1 MATGN
6 VAGSR
11 EESERDL
18 ELAKEEMCSAVAGY
32 VAAELRLSDGSG
44 RESHA
49 ALLDD
54 RVRRG
59 VLSAARTGLE
69 SALRDDRSDCG
80 AANAPAC
87 GGCGRR
93 MRYLGRKEPGVETAL
108 GRVALALG
116 RYSCGT
122 CGQTVRPRE
131 AALDLAG
138 SMTPSARRMASLAGS
153 SCCYAEADG
162 LLVGLAGVNYGAKC
176 IERATR
182 AVGDDVETRRE
193 EALSGSITVLGEAG
207 GEAAR
212 DAAPER
218 KSLKEGEILSVALD
232 GTGVPARPSETAGRA
247 GKDGAARTREAK
259 VGALWVTAPDG
270 AGGRRTVDGSVRYF
284 AAVESAADDDN
295 GDSPVARRLL
305 RELAAAGFA
314 PEDVGVCIGDGAAW
328 LRRLYAEW
336 FPNAVVIVDFFH
348 VAAGNAD
355 ARVRVGGG
363 ARPLRPRERPREA
376 VGGAPVPAARGG
388 PGGQGAGGAAPGRR
402 RGERPGG
409 GLHRRTARADALR
422 RVSRPRVADRLGPG
436 RGGLQDGG
444 RPAPEVHRH
453 ALVGRRRQ
461 PGALG
466 PLREPQRLARRLL
479 GPAPR
484 DRRMTTLAPT
494 HQRFVVHPTQSAP
507 AIQKKVLASRAVTLQ
522 IETWSWRRGVADGSS
537 LPNHPTS

>member
-162 LLVGLAGVNYGAKC
+162 LLAGLAGVNYGAKC

-259 VGALWVTAPDG
+259 VGALWVTEPDG

-314 PEDVGVCIGDGAAW
+314 PEDVGVCVGDGAAW

-348 VAAGNAD
+348 AAEYVWA
-355 ARVRVGGG
+355 
-363 ARPLRPRERPREA
+363 
-376 VGGAPVPAARGG
+376 AARARYG
-388 PGGQGAGGAAPGRR
+388 PESDLAKRWAVRLCRQLEAG
-402 RGERPGG
+402 
-409 GLHRRTARADALR
+409 RADRVLAALR
-422 RVSRPRVADRLGPG
+422 RAGGGESARAADYIAG
-436 RGGLQDGG
+436 RRGQMRYDEYLARGWPIGSG
-444 RPAPEVHRH
+444 RAEAACKTV
-453 ALVGRRRQ
+453 VGRRLKCTGMRWSVA
-461 PGALG
+461 GANPVLWVRCANLSG
-466 PLREPQRLARRLL
+466 WLDDYWDQRLGIA
-479 GPAPR
+479 A
-484 DRRMTTLAPT
+484 
-494 HQRFVVHPTQSAP
+494 
-507 AIQKKVLASRAVTLQ
+507 
-522 IETWSWRRGVADGSS
+522 
-537 LPNHPTS
+537 